1 MAKAVGIDL
10 GTTYSAL
17 AVVDEY
23 GKAIILKNAD
33 GQITTP
39 SAVFFDAPNFVVGE
53 TALQSTITDPDRV
66 VQFVK
71 RFMGQPDYRV
81 HVEGT
86 AYSPEFVSALI
97 LRKIVQDASMEMDE
111 PITKAVITVPAYFTE
126 NQRHATLEAGRM
138 AGLEVLRIINEPT
151 AAALSYGINRRGQAR
166 TFLVYD
172 LGGGTFDVTVLAVSD
187 DELNVLAT
195 GGDHRLGG
203 KDFDDR
209 IMNYIED
216 EIKDRYKVD
225 ISGDKEI
232 EAELRLK
239 SEAAKRQLTGRAQ
252 VPISLKV
259 PKRDADDNEGK
270 SIPVKIEL
278 TRDSF
283 NAISADL
290 LGRTEMLLESV
301 LTKAG
306 LEWNQID
313 EVLCV
318 GGSSRMPMV
327 SEMLYRISGKKP
339 LLHDPDEC
347 VAKGAAIQAALLS
360 KDESL
365 PHVSVGHVLSHSL
378 GVAVV
383 SNGKAVIDHII
394 PSLTRLPC
402 TQRREGYTT
411 TVDEQTLVQIRVYE
425 GESTDPQSYG
435 KGPIGTFNLD
445 TNPPRPQGQPKLS
458 VEFRCDEN
466 GRITAL
472 ARDVDTAKENYITI
486 TLRGSRSEAEVT
498 DEAQLM
504 ASATVS

>member
-1 MAKAVGIDL
+1 
-10 GTTYSAL
+10 
-17 AVVDEY
+17 
-23 GKAIILKNAD
+23 
-33 GQITTP
+33 
-39 SAVFFDAPNFVVGE
+39 
-53 TALQSTITDPDRV
+53 
-66 VQFVK
+66 
-71 RFMGQPDYRV
+71 
-81 HVEGT
+81 
-86 AYSPEFVSALI
+86 
-97 LRKIVQDASMEMDE
+97 
-111 PITKAVITVPAYFTE
+111 VI
-126 NQRHATLEAGRM
+126 
-138 AGLEVLRIINEPT
+138 
-151 AAALSYGINRRGQAR
+151 
-166 TFLVYD
+166 
-172 LGGGTFDVTVLAVSD
+172 
-187 DELNVLAT
+187 AT

-216 EIKDRYKVD
+216 EIKERYKVD
-225 ISGDKEI
+225 IAGDKEI

-239 SEAAKRQLTGRAQ
+239 AEAAKRQLTGRAA

-259 PKRDADDNEGK
+259 PKRDGDDNEGR

-278 TRDSF
+278 TREVF

-306 LEWNQID
+306 LEWNEID

-327 SEMLYRISGKKP
+327 SEMLHRISGKKP

-360 KDESL
+360 QDESL

-394 PSLTRLPC
+394 PSLTRLPA
-402 TQRREGYTT
+402 TQKREGYTT
-411 TVDEQTLVQIRVYE
+411 TVDDQTLVQIRVYE

-472 ARDVDTAKENYITI
+472 ARDVDTGKENYITI
-486 TLRGSRSEAEVT
+486 TLRGSRSEAEVS

-504 ASATVS
+504 SEATVS